1 METLQSEPESR
12 LGDLLIERRLITLSQ
27 LQGAL
32 LVQQEAGGY
41 LPLGQILIDRG
52 LITRRQLHLI
62 LEWTKKRPKL
72 GEVLVKSGAIDADQ
86 LQRALQEQ
94 GNLRLP
100 LGETLVKLGY
110 LTEETMRQALCLQ
123 LNIPYL
129 DLDRLDID
137 VGLARLVNRSYATRH
152 HLVPLARVADT
163 LTVAMDDPADLE
175 VIDELT
181 RSSGCSVR
189 VVTSSFQSIEEAIA
203 RLYDRVL
210 KAASETSDEGF
221 ALVSVAEAG
230 PLSEYSPEGRRA
242 DGIVRQILNLGIE
255 KQCSDI
261 HLEPLSSRTL
271 HVRFRV
277 DGVLQELDLGPLQQA
292 CNDNVL
298 AIISR
303 IKILG
308 KLDISERRR
317 PQDGS
322 FRLRA
327 DRPTGEQLDFDFRL
341 SVVPSYYGESVVVR
355 ILDRRRAPKS
365 IDELGFPQ
373 PVVERLRAVLKR
385 PSGIFLIT
393 GPTGSGKSTTL
404 YAALMTV
411 YRPQIRIV
419 TVEDPIEY
427 VYEQFSQSEVN
438 ERIGNTF
445 AKYLRALLRHDPE
458 VMMVGEIRDE
468 ETAEMAFRAA
478 QTGHLL
484 LSTLHTNDAVSAVL
498 RLVDLKVEPTLIS
511 SSLIAVLSQ
520 RLVRTICPQCRE
532 TYRPSDEL
540 MREFFDRPPADIA
553 WYRGRGCE
561 HCEFTGYRGRRLIA
575 ELWIPSENDVVLIS
589 KSAPLDE
596 LRASSA
602 RTTYSLAESALLLLK
617 GGHTNLEEL
626 IRMVPYASVYR
637 FRELVTQ

>member
-1 METLQSEPESR
+1 MDIQDESTSR
-12 LGDLLIERRLITLSQ
+12 LGELLIERRIITLPQ
-27 LQGAL
+27 LQDAL
-32 LVQQEAGGY
+32 HVQEKAASY
-41 LPLGQILIDRG
+41 LPLGQILIDGG

-86 LQRALQEQ
+86 LQRALHEQ
-94 GNLRLP
+94 GSLGLP

-123 LNIPYL
+123 LNLPYL
-129 DLDRLDID
+129 DLDRLNID
-137 VGLARLVNRSYATRH
+137 AGLARLINRSYATRH

-163 LTVAMDDPADLE
+163 LTVAMDDPSDLM
-175 VIDELT
+175 VTDELT
-181 RSSGCSVR
+181 RSTGCSIR
-189 VVTSSFQSIEEAIA
+189 VVTSSLQSIEEAIT
-203 RLYDRVL
+203 RLYEPLSDVGP
-210 KAASETSDEGF
+210 ETSVDGF
-221 ALVSVAEAG
+221 ALVQEEEPG
-230 PLSEYSPEGRRA
+230 PVSEYSQESRRA
-242 DGIVRQILNLGIE
+242 DGIVREVLNLGIE

-261 HLEPLSSRTL
+261 HLEPLSRRNL

-327 DRPTGEQLDFDFRL
+327 DHPTGEQLDFDFRI

-355 ILDRRRAPKS
+355 ILDRRRAPQS
-365 IDELGFPQ
+365 IDELGFP
-373 PVVERLRAVLKR
+373 PLVVERLRAVLKR
-385 PSGIFLIT
+385 SSGIFLIT

-404 YAALMTV
+404 YAALMTL

-445 AKYLRALLRHDPE
+445 ANYLRAFLRHDPE

-468 ETAEMAFRAA
+468 PTAEMAFRAA

-484 LSTLHTNDAVSAVL
+484 LSTLHTNDAVSAVP
-498 RLVDLKVEPTLIS
+498 RLADLKVEPTMIS
-511 SSLIAVLSQ
+511 SSLLGVLSQ
-520 RLVRTICPQCRE
+520 RLVRTICPECRE
-532 TYRPSDEL
+532 TYRPADEL
-540 MREFFDRPPADIA
+540 MREFFEQPPPDFTF
-553 WYRGRGCE
+553 YRGRGCE
-561 HCEFTGYRGRRLIA
+561 HCESTGYRGRRLVA
-575 ELWIPSENDVVLIS
+575 ELWIPSQNDVVLIS
-589 KSAPLDE
+589 KSAPFEE

-602 RTTYSLAESALLLLK
+602 RTTFSLADSALQLLK
-617 GGHTNLEEL
+617 DGHTNLEEL
-626 IRMVPYASVYR
+626 IRMMPYSSIYR
-637 FRELVTQ
+637 FREMVTQ